1 MNIYMM
7 EMTDFSLLTF
17 QKRIVPQFLQRSFS
31 TSFLFVKVNFVKAD
45 GSSMHRG
52 AYGLSR

>member
-1 MNIYMM
+1 MM

-17 QKRIVPQFLQRSFS
+17 QKRVVLQFLKRAFS
-31 TSFLFVKVNFVKAD
+31 ISFLFVKVHFVKAD

>member
-17 QKRIVPQFLQRSFS
+17 QKRVVLQFLKRAFS
-31 TSFLFVKVNFVKAD
+31 ISFLFVKIHFVKAD